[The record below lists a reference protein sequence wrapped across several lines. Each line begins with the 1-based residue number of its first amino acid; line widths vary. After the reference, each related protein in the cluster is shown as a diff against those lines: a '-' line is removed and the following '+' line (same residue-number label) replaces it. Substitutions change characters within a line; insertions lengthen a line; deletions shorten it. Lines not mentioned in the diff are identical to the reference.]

1 MGIEVSRSL
10 GDDATWDCWLRRDTA
25 GRYSRFIHI
34 RRVKMQS
41 DVIVLIEALT
51 GQTWD
56 PSNKLYGS
64 MYTPAG
70 AGRNSRRART
80 PRPASYGH
88 TQEGRARTGR
98 YGRAGASG
106 THGRSREAGRGA
118 LVVQFGRIVCH
129 RPLYGSWPVDQN
141 SRSGA
146 LQIADPRV
154 LPALLQS
161 GEPQAQRIHH
171 RDYREP
177 DGVYDP
183 EIVAVAGGEF
193 AAD

>member
-41 DVIVLIEALT
+41 DVIVPIEALT

-70 AGRNSRRART
+70 RGGFAPSKNASTGFLWAH
-80 PRPASYGH
+80 PRGASPNG
-88 TQEGRARTGR
+88 TI
-98 YGRAGASG
+98 RAG
-106 THGRSREAGRGA
+106 GRFRNTWKKS
-118 LVVQFGRIVCH
+118 
-129 RPLYGSWPVDQN
+129 
-141 SRSGA
+141 
-146 LQIADPRV
+146 
-154 LPALLQS
+154 
-161 GEPQAQRIHH
+161 
-171 RDYREP
+171 
-177 DGVYDP
+177 
-183 EIVAVAGGEF
+183 
-193 AAD
+193 